1 MTLGIKKICQLFEAF
16 KWCQVRRHWDQMLF
30 DTISKWPQSG
40 LPINFHDWMWFIYLR
55 LILFFFYKLFNE
67 ILLIFR
73 GEYEIV
79 EFTDTN
85 KVELVPVSRLVM
97 YGSVFRVML
106 DLLQRKKAVLVGYA
120 AELYGV
126 EDIFSENYVP
136 NQ

>member
-1 MTLGIKKICQLFEAF
+1 M
-16 KWCQVRRHWDQMLF
+16 
-30 DTISKWPQSG
+30 
-40 LPINFHDWMWFIYLR
+40 
-55 LILFFFYKLFNE
+55 
-67 ILLIFR
+67 LLIFR

-106 DLLQRKKAVLVGYA
+106 DLLKRKKAVLVGYA

>member
-1 MTLGIKKICQLFEAF
+1 M
-16 KWCQVRRHWDQMLF
+16 
-30 DTISKWPQSG
+30 
-40 LPINFHDWMWFIYLR
+40 
-55 LILFFFYKLFNE
+55 
-67 ILLIFR
+67 LLIFS

-85 KVELVPVSRLVM
+85 EVELVPVSRLVM
-97 YGSVFRVML
+97 HGSDSRLIL

-120 AELYGV
+120 TELYGV

>member
-1 MTLGIKKICQLFEAF
+1 
-16 KWCQVRRHWDQMLF
+16 MLF
-30 DTISKWPQSG
+30 
-40 LPINFHDWMWFIYLR
+40 
-55 LILFFFYKLFNE
+55 
-67 ILLIFR
+67 IFR

-85 KVELVPVSRLVM
+85 EVELVPVSRLVL
-97 YGSVFRVML
+97 YGSASRIIS

-126 EDIFSENYVP
+126 EDIFSEIYVP